1 MNGDAIHPYRFAYP
15 FSSIILTLLLIAC
28 VAASAAAQTSPATA
42 TTSSGATFNAPSAM
56 SSPVSDISTR
66 FQEAQN
72 PLYGSVPQG
81 QVTPGEITITPLD
94 AIERG
99 LKYNLALIF
108 SQKANQTATGARL
121 KALGDVLPNF
131 NARVAESVQQ
141 NNLAAFGLSIP
152 GFPQIVGPFGLFD
165 ARIYGTAN
173 VDLKN
178 ISTYQSRVQE
188 LAASKLDYQNARDLV
203 VLVVGGTYM
212 QALAAEARVTSVQA
226 QLDTANTLLQ
236 RAQDMFSAGTVPNID
251 VLRAQVEQQVEQ
263 QRLLAA
269 RNTWETQKLTLGRMI
284 GLPAGQQFKLVNNIP
299 VTPVAPLTLDQALQR
314 AYANRP
320 DFAAAKAQLQA
331 AELAQRGAHAERLPS
346 LMLSGDYGTLGR
358 RPTESHGTF
367 TATAGLKIPIFQ
379 GGRIRGD
386 EIQADALLQRRQDEV
401 ADLHA
406 RIEYEIRT
414 AMLDLQSAADQ
425 VKVAQSSAQ
434 LAHEALEQAQD
445 RFRAGVSNNLEVVQA
460 QESVAM
466 TDENFINSTFVFNV
480 AKLSLARSLGIAERA
495 VIDFLG
501 GKP

>member
-1 MNGDAIHPYRFAYP
+1 M
-15 FSSIILTLLLIAC
+15 
-28 VAASAAAQTSPATA
+28 
-42 TTSSGATFNAPSAM
+42 
-56 SSPVSDISTR
+56 SDISTR

-81 QVTPGEITITPLD
+81 QVTPGVLTITPLD

-108 SQKANQTATGARL
+108 SNQANQTAAGARL

-131 NARVAESVQQ
+131 NARIGESVQQ
-141 NNLAAFGLSIP
+141 TNLAAMGLSIP
-152 GFPQIVGPFGLFD
+152 GFPPIIGPFSVFD
-165 ARIYGTAN
+165 ARVYGTAN

-178 ISTYQSRVQE
+178 IATYQSRVQE

-203 VLVVGGTYM
+203 VLIVGGTYM
-212 QALAAEARVTSVQA
+212 QALAADARVTSVQA
-226 QLDTANTLLQ
+226 ELDTANTLLQ

-269 RNTWETQKLTLGRMI
+269 RNSLETQKLTLARMI
-284 GLPAGQQFKLVNNIP
+284 GLPVGQQFQLVNNIP
-299 VTPVAPLTLDQALQR
+299 VTPMAPLTLDQALQR

-331 AELAQRGAHAERLPS
+331 AELADHAAHAERLPS
-346 LMLSGDYGTLGR
+346 LQLNGDYGTLGR

-367 TATAGLKIPIFQ
+367 TAAAGVKIPIFQ

-386 EIQADALLQRRQDEV
+386 ELQSAALLHRRQDEV
-401 ADLHA
+401 SDLHA

-414 AMLDLQSAADQ
+414 AMLDLQSAADE
-425 VKVAQSSAQ
+425 VKVAQSSVQ
-434 LAHEALEQAQD
+434 LAHEALQQAQD
-445 RFRAGVSNNLEVVQA
+445 RFRAGVANNLEVVQA
-460 QESVAM
+460 QETVAM
-466 TDENFINSTFVFNV
+466 TNENFINSTFVFNV